1 MKDGMKDIFT
11 ELYNK
16 VMSFFIQ
23 QEEVDPTKNLAINRL
38 KTVLMQ
44 DRVGFSERA
53 IQSMKEEMLECIAKY
68 MEIDEDSFNLQIDA
82 NENATILNLSIPVL
96 RARDDEE
103 IDAIVKQKEE
113 RTQIKA
119 EEIVLE
125 LEEMIKDRAKSLA
138 KKIAEE
144 GEEILDEISSE
155 DEDQEENPERSEL
168 EEKVEEKIKEKIE
181 AAKEEESDED
191 EEESEDEVDEEDLE
205 EVEEEEEGEKT
216 EAEEPAEVTEEAE
229 EAEEKVEEKAPKSKK
244 TKSKEE

>member
-82 NENATILNLSIPVL
+82 TENATILNLSIPVL

-144 GEEILDEISSE
+144 GEEILEEISEDNENQE
-155 DEDQEENPERSEL
+155 DENTERSEL

-181 AAKEEESDED
+181 AAKEAED
-191 EEESEDEVDEEDLE
+191 SEDESEDDEEASDN
-205 EVEEEEEGEKT
+205 EEEEDNDGEELK
-216 EAEEPAEVTEEAE
+216 EIDAEFAKEETA
-229 EAEEKVEEKAPKSKK
+229 EKAPKSKK

>member
-144 GEEILDEISSE
+144 GEEILEELSE
-155 DEDQEENPERSEL
+155 DDENQEEDTERSEL

-181 AAKEEESDED
+181 AAKEEAEDFED
-191 EEESEDEVDEEDLE
+191 EEPEDSENNEEEV
-205 EVEEEEEGEKT
+205 VEEEIKEAYAASEETETKEEKT
-216 EAEEPAEVTEEAE
+216 P
-229 EAEEKVEEKAPKSKK
+229 KAKKS
-244 TKSKEE
+244 KSKEE

>member
-16 VMSFFIQ
+16 VMSFFTQ
-23 QEEVDPTKNLAINRL
+23 QEEVDPTKNMAVNRL
-38 KTVLMQ
+38 KAVLMQ
-44 DRVGFSERA
+44 DRAGFSERA

-113 RTQIKA
+113 RTQVKA

-125 LEEMIKDRAKSLA
+125 LEEMIKDRAKTLA

-144 GEEILDEISSE
+144 GEEILDEISDD
-155 DEDQEENPERSEL
+155 DENQEENAERCEL

-181 AAKEEESDED
+181 AAKEGSED
-191 EEESEDEVDEEDLE
+191 EEESDSEESSEED
-205 EVEEEEEGEKT
+205 
-216 EAEEPAEVTEEAE
+216 TEEAE
-229 EAEEKVEEKAPKSKK
+229 EESDTEENENAEKADTEEESADEKPEDIKEEAPKTKK
-244 TKSKEE
+244 SKSKEE

>member
-144 GEEILDEISSE
+144 GEEILDEIS
-155 DEDQEENPERSEL
+155 DENENEEENTERSEL

-181 AAKEEESDED
+181 AAKEESEEEEEEETED
-191 EEESEDEVDEEDLE
+191 SEEESEEADEADEEE
-205 EVEEEEEGEKT
+205 IEEEAEVEEPV
-216 EAEEPAEVTEEAE
+216 EATEEK
-229 EAEEKVEEKAPKSKK
+229 AEEKTPKSKK
-244 TKSKEE
+244 SKSKEE

>member
-144 GEEILDEISSE
+144 GEEILEELSE
-155 DEDQEENPERSEL
+155 DDENQEEDTERSEL

-181 AAKEEESDED
+181 AAKEEAEDSED
-191 EEESEDEVDEEDLE
+191 EESEEEQEEDEEPEDSENNE
-205 EVEEEEEGEKT
+205 EVAEEEIKEAYVASEET
-216 EAEEPAEVTEEAE
+216 ETKEEEAP
-229 EAEEKVEEKAPKSKK
+229 KAKKS
-244 TKSKEE
+244 KSKEE

>member
-144 GEEILDEISSE
+144 GEEILEELSE
-155 DEDQEENPERSEL
+155 DDENQEEDTERSEL

-181 AAKEEESDED
+181 AAKEEAEDSED
-191 EEESEDEVDEEDLE
+191 EES
-205 EVEEEEEGEKT
+205 EEEEDEEP
-216 EAEEPAEVTEEAE
+216 EDSENNEEVAEEEIKEAYVASEETETKEEAP
-229 EAEEKVEEKAPKSKK
+229 KAKKS
-244 TKSKEE
+244 KSKEE

>member
-144 GEEILDEISSE
+144 GEEILDEIS
-155 DEDQEENPERSEL
+155 DENENEEENTERSEL

-181 AAKEEESDED
+181 AAKEESEEEEEEETED
-191 EEESEDEVDEEDLE
+191 SEEESEEADEADEEE
-205 EVEEEEEGEKT
+205 IEEEAEVEEPV
-216 EAEEPAEVTEEAE
+216 EATEEN
-229 EAEEKVEEKAPKSKK
+229 AEEKTPKSKK
-244 TKSKEE
+244 SKSKEE

>member
-144 GEEILDEISSE
+144 GEEILDEIS
-155 DEDQEENPERSEL
+155 DENENEEENTERSEL

-181 AAKEEESDED
+181 AAKEESEEEEETED
-191 EEESEDEVDEEDLE
+191 SEEESEEPDEADEEEIEE
-205 EVEEEEEGEKT
+205 EVEV
-216 EAEEPAEVTEEAE
+216 EEPVEATEEK
-229 EAEEKVEEKAPKSKK
+229 AEEKTPKSKK
-244 TKSKEE
+244 SKSKEE

>member
-16 VMSFFIQ
+16 VMSFFTQ
-23 QEEVDPTKNLAINRL
+23 QEEVDPTKSMAVNRL
-38 KTVLMQ
+38 KAVLMQ
-44 DRVGFSERA
+44 DRAGFSERA
-53 IQSMKEEMLECIAKY
+53 IQSMKEEMLECIEKY

-113 RTQIKA
+113 RTQVKA

-144 GEEILDEISSE
+144 GEEILEETSDNDEN
-155 DEDQEENPERSEL
+155 QEENAKRCEL

-181 AAKEEESDED
+181 ATKEDSENDEEPDGEEEST
-191 EEESEDEVDEEDLE
+191 EEDIE
-205 EVEEEEEGEKT
+205 ED
-216 EAEEPAEVTEEAE
+216 EAEETEEAE
-229 EAEEKVEEKAPKSKK
+229 EKEETAEEAAEESTEETVEEAPKSKK
-244 TKSKEE
+244 SKSKEE

>member
-144 GEEILDEISSE
+144 GEEILEENSDDEE
-155 DEDQEENPERSEL
+155 NQEEENVERSEL

-181 AAKEEESDED
+181 AAKEEAEDFED
-191 EEESEDEVDEEDLE
+191 EEPEDSENNEEEV
-205 EVEEEEEGEKT
+205 VEEEIKEAYAASEET
-216 EAEEPAEVTEEAE
+216 ET
-229 EAEEKVEEKAPKSKK
+229 
-244 TKSKEE
+244 KEENSEIRRKLNKI

>member
-144 GEEILDEISSE
+144 GEEILDEIS
-155 DEDQEENPERSEL
+155 DENENEEENTERSEL

-181 AAKEEESDED
+181 AAKEESEEEEEETED
-191 EEESEDEVDEEDLE
+191 SEEESEEADEADEEE
-205 EVEEEEEGEKT
+205 IEEEAEVEEPV
-216 EAEEPAEVTEEAE
+216 EATEEK
-229 EAEEKVEEKAPKSKK
+229 AEEKTPKSKK
-244 TKSKEE
+244 SKSKEE

>member
-1 MKDGMKDIFT
+1 MKDGMRDIFT

-16 VMSFFIQ
+16 VMSFFTQ
-23 QEEVDPTKNLAINRL
+23 QEEVDPTKNMAINRL

-144 GEEILDEISSE
+144 GEEILEETSGDEESE
-155 DEDQEENPERSEL
+155 DEENTERSEL

-181 AAKEEESDED
+181 AKKESEEDSEDDEDSEEEDD
-191 EEESEDEVDEEDLE
+191 EESEDEEELE
-205 EVEEEEEGEKT
+205 EEKEEEEAQDIEKD
-216 EAEEPAEVTEEAE
+216 TEEEVKE
-229 EAEEKVEEKAPKSKK
+229 ETKEEAPKSKK